1 MLVFPSFAPYI
12 LHQNKQFWIMRANAL
27 AFFPCIISAV
37 FQLVRA
43 NLQLKDVKYKLK
55 PVETEFPLS
64 SKSTQ
69 MQQALA

>member
-1 MLVFPSFAPYI
+1 
-12 LHQNKQFWIMRANAL
+12 MRANAL